1 MKAVFKKGFNMTYKR
16 FDKFEATGKNEEIKK
31 RLHKRLIKKAALTA
45 INIILSI
52 SAGITIALIL
62 L

>member
-1 MKAVFKKGFNMTYKR
+1 MTYKR
-16 FDKFEATGKNEEIKK
+16 FDKFEATGKIGEIKK
-31 RLHKRLIKKAALTA
+31 RLHKRLIKKAALII

-52 SAGITIALIL
+52 LAGITIVLIL

>member
-1 MKAVFKKGFNMTYKR
+1 MNYKR
-16 FDKFEATGKNEEIKK
+16 FDRFEMTGKIGSIKK

-52 SAGITIALIL
+52 SAGITIILIL

>member
-1 MKAVFKKGFNMTYKR
+1 MNYKR
-16 FDKFEATGKNEEIKK
+16 FDKFEMTGKIERIKK
-31 RLHKRLIKKAALTA
+31 RLHKRAIKKAALTTL
-45 INIILSI
+45 NIILSI